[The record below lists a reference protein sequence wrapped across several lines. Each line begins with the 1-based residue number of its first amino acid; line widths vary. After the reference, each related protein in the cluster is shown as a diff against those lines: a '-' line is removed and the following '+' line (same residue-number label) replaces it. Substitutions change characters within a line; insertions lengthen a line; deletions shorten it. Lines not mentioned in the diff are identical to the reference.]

1 MSKTGKTSQQGKALL
16 QDLKSHTEHLLNE
29 INLSPELAS
38 QVANELM
45 YQISQHWGGQLIYII
60 KNEKFLA
67 EQRDLEIYRAFTGQN
82 HAELAQQYGLSI
94 PYIYRIIKR
103 ISALEKQN
111 NQYDLFSETA

>member
-1 MSKTGKTSQQGKALL
+1 MKTGKTSQQGKALL
-16 QDLKSHTEHLLNE
+16 QDLKTQTEHLLSE
-29 INLSPELAS
+29 INVSPELAS

-60 KNEKFLA
+60 KGEKFLA
-67 EQRDLEIYRAFTGQN
+67 DRRDVEIYRAFDGQN

-103 ISALEKQN
+103 MTALERQN
-111 NQYDLFSETA
+111 NQYDLFEQVA